1 MMAFTLVEP
10 SNSSTW
16 QAPSQKAHMHMV
28 CKETCT
34 RVATSRLAHKHRK
47 PKGSGKHGPTKKKVR
62 FSSSWKSTAPSS
74 WAAKQKTA
82 KKFNRS
88 QKSKREVSPH
98 APGCPHVPCPA
109 DPLEHWPFDA
119 EWFEESESD
128 EVSGGGS
135 EGPEKVLPQV
145 SLLQGEVL
153 VGFQAGAHLRRWVDV
168 LFPQGLLAKVL
179 VLGKRKAKGQK
190 RVMSCFRL

>member
-1 MMAFTLVEP
+1 M
-10 SNSSTW
+10 
-16 QAPSQKAHMHMV
+16 
-28 CKETCT
+28 
-34 RVATSRLAHKHRK
+34 
-47 PKGSGKHGPTKKKVR
+47 
-62 FSSSWKSTAPSS
+62 
-74 WAAKQKTA
+74 
-82 KKFNRS
+82 
-88 QKSKREVSPH
+88 SPH

-109 DPLEHWPFDA
+109 DPLKHWPFDA

-153 VGFQAGAHLRRWVDV
+153 VGFQAGAHLRRRVDM
-168 LFPQGLLAKVL
+168 LFPQGLLPKVL

-190 RVMSCFRL
+190 RVMSCFCL